1 MYLHKPDPEII
12 MADTSVSKSVPN
24 KILVPIDF
32 SSSSHAA
39 LDMAADLA
47 RHFHAALYLLNVI
60 PMFPINT
67 GVDYY
72 PEDAVIQGADRY
84 AKERLAALVEDLRT
98 SGLEAEF
105 DVQIGNDV
113 VGNILMVIER
123 EHLDMVVLSTHGTSG
138 WRAVLFG
145 SIAEKVVRLVQ
156 CPVMLLHTPKPAVC
170 TEQAVH
176 VPHARAFE
184 AMVL

>member
-1 MYLHKPDPEII
+1 MTPT
-12 MADTSVSKSVPN
+12 AAVPSIPG
-24 KILVPIDF
+24 KLLVPIDF

-39 LDMAADLA
+39 LDMAVDLA

-84 AKERLAALVEDLRT
+84 AKERLTALVEDLRS
-98 SGLEAEF
+98 SGLEAAF
-105 DVQIGNDV
+105 DVQVGNDV
-113 VGNILMVIER
+113 VGNIMMVIER
-123 EHLDMVVLSTHGTSG
+123 EHIDMVILSTHGMSG
-138 WRAVLFG
+138 WKAVVFG

-156 CPVMLLHTPKPAVC
+156 CPVMLMHTPKPAVC

-176 VPHARAFE
+176 VPRAQPFE
-184 AMVL
+184 GMGSVM

>member
-1 MYLHKPDPEII
+1 
-12 MADTSVSKSVPN
+12 MADTSALKSVPT
-24 KILVPIDF
+24 KLLVPIDF

-39 LDMAADLA
+39 LDMATDLA
-47 RHFHAALYLLNVI
+47 RHFHASLYLLNVI

-84 AKERLAALVEDLRT
+84 ARERLTILVEDLR
-98 SGLEAEF
+98 SNGIAAAF
-105 DVQIGNDV
+105 DVQVGNDV
-113 VGNILMVIER
+113 VGNIMMVIER
-123 EHLDMVVLSTHGTSG
+123 EHIDMVVLSTHGMSG

-145 SIAEKVVRLVQ
+145 SIAEKLVRLVQ
-156 CPVMLLHTPKPAVC
+156 CPVLLLHTPKPAIG

-176 VPHARAFE
+176 VPRAQPFE
-184 AMVL
+184 GMGSVM